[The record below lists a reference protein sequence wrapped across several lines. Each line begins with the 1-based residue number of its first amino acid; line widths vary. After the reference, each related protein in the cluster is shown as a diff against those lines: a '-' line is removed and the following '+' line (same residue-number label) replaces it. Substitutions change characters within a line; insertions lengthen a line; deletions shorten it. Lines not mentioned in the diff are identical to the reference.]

1 VPARFLTSLAAGV
14 LLALTFPSAV
24 AAEWHFTP
32 TIGWTFAADTNL
44 SDPDFG
50 TSKVHWNFGG
60 SVALLGAGILGVE
73 GTVVWTPGFFA
84 GNEVLVSKSH
94 AVAMVGNVVLTTP
107 RKWTEYNLRPLVS
120 GGFGF
125 LGVSRTE
132 NLFPD
137 TWNTPAF
144 NIGGGAVGFFSKRTG
159 VRFDLRYY
167 NSIHQGEEGCPPI
180 GARIPPGCH
189 VRYMTAS
196 VGVVIRR

>member
-1 VPARFLTSLAAGV
+1 VLARVLTRLAAGL
-14 LLALTFPSAV
+14 LLALTFPSAA

-50 TSKVHWNFGG
+50 TSKFHWNFGG

-73 GTVVWTPGFFA
+73 GTFVWTPGFFS

-94 AVAMVGNVVLTTP
+94 AVAMMGNVVLTTP
-107 RKWTEYNLRPLVS
+107 RKWTEYNLRPLLS

-132 NLFPD
+132 NLFPN

-144 NIGGGAVGFFSKRTG
+144 NIGGGAFQHSTLLKLLNSGNYAGVPAQMRRWIHAHDGSVLPVLVKRRETEIE
-159 VRFDLRYY
+159 RWK
-167 NSIHQGEEGCPPI
+167 
-180 GARIPPGCH
+180 
-189 VRYMTAS
+189 AS
-196 VGVVIRR
+196 V